1 MSIIAWLVVGLL
13 AGWIASMVMRSGY
26 GLIGD
31 LVLGVIGAIVGGF
44 LAGMLFGGDYTTGIN
59 LTTILTAVVGA
70 IIVIAIARLVTGR
83 RVAG

>member
-1 MSIIAWLVVGLL
+1 MSIIAWLVIGLL
-13 AGWIASMVMRSGY
+13 AGWIASMIMRSGY

-44 LAGMLFGGDYTTGIN
+44 LAGMIFGGDYTTGIN
-59 LTTILTAVVGA
+59 VTTLITAIVGA

>member
-13 AGWIASMVMRSGY
+13 AGWIASMIMKSGF

-44 LAGMLFGGDYTTGIN
+44 LAGMFFGGDYTTGIN
-59 LTTILTAVVGA
+59 FTTIITAIIGA